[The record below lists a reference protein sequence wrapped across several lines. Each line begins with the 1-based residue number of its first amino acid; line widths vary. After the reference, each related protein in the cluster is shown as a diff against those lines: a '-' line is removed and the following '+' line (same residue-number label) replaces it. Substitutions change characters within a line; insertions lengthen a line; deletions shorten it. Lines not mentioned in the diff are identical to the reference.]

1 MIVAE
6 LSPKHIGRW
15 VTVYAREGSVVT
27 GVLRRISGE
36 AELIETWNLMD
47 SEATTEIG
55 HVDVSVD
62 VGDFTIDS
70 AGYYNVE
77 LHDTRRDTG
86 GSAR

>member
-6 LSPKHIGRW
+6 LSPKHIGRR
-15 VTVYAREGSVVT
+15 VTVSTRGGSVVT

-47 SEATTEIG
+47 SEAATEIS

-62 VGDFTIDS
+62 VGGFTIDS
-70 AGYYNVE
+70 AGYYDVE
-77 LHDTRRDTG
+77 LHD
-86 GSAR
+86 A